1 MVLQSTL
8 SMHQITKSFIQ
19 GDKRIEVIKSTTIS
33 FVQGHTYA
41 ITGISGC
48 GKSTFLQ
55 LLAGLDN
62 PSSGKVYFNTF
73 DLSVLGA
80 EKELFLNR
88 SIGLLF
94 QQPYLLTE
102 LSNKENVMI
111 PGLINSQSYN
121 HCSEKANYLLGR
133 LGLEHKRDEYPRSLS
148 GGQQQRVALA
158 RALFNNPAFLLA
170 DEPTGNLDIKTG
182 TDVINL
188 LQECRKQW
196 GMGIIVSTHDEY
208 VTRGMDTI
216 YRLNDGVIMCVKQ

>member
-1 MVLQSTL
+1 ML
-8 SMHQITKSFIQ
+8 SMHEVAKSFIQ
-19 GDKRIEVIKSTTIS
+19 GDKRIEVIKSTTLS
-33 FVQGHTYA
+33 FVQGYTYA

-62 PSSGKVYFNTF
+62 PSLGKVYFNTI
-73 DLSVLGA
+73 DLSILGA
-80 EKELFLNR
+80 EKELFLNS

-94 QQPYLLTE
+94 QQPYLLAE

-111 PGLINSQSYN
+111 PGLINRQSFNY
-121 HCSEKANYLLGR
+121 CSEKANYLLER
-133 LGLEHKRDEYPRSLS
+133 LGLGHKKDEYPRALS

-182 TDVINL
+182 TDVVNL

-196 GMGIIVSTHDEY
+196 GMGIVVSTHDEY
-208 VTRGMDTI
+208 VACAMDTI
-216 YRLNDGVIMCVKQ
+216 YRLDDGVIMSVSKSN